1 MTGRAKENSVK
12 LYFLRSEVR
21 WIAYRGVR
29 GLVRADNA
37 GFRGLV
43 EEHQSMV
50 FSIAMR
56 ILGDRG
62 AAEEVA
68 QDVFVELHDALERL
82 ESEEHVRFWLRRVAV
97 HRSTDYLRRR
107 SLRPE
112 FFAEEWTEQHEDWLD
127 KCAVG
132 SCAVAAR
139 LERMLLS
146 LPEGLRVAVV
156 LRYQE
161 DMVPDEIAKVLEQP
175 LATVKSNLQ
184 RGLGMLRRKAGVML
198 KEFVRER

>member
-1 MTGRAKENSVK
+1 MRVDE
-12 LYFLRSEVR
+12 R
-21 WIAYRGVR
+21 
-29 GLVRADNA
+29 

-50 FSIAMR
+50 FSIALRM
-56 ILGDRG
+56 LGDRG

-68 QDVFVELHDALERL
+68 QDVFVELHDALGRL
-82 ESEEHVRFWLRRVAV
+82 ESGEHVRFWLRRVAV
-97 HRSTDYLRRR
+97 HRATDCLRRR
-107 SLRPE
+107 RVRPE
-112 FFAEEWTEQHEDWLD
+112 TFAEEWTEQHCDGVPSGVSTND
-127 KCAVG
+127 AVG
-132 SCAVAAR
+132 TR

-146 LPEGLRVAVV
+146 LPEAMRAAVV

-161 DMVPDEIAKVLEQP
+161 EMTPAEIAGVLAQP

-184 RGLGMLRRKAGVML
+184 RGLEMLRRKAEVVL

>member
-1 MTGRAKENSVK
+1 MK
-12 LYFLRSEVR
+12 
-21 WIAYRGVR
+21 
-29 GLVRADNA
+29 ADGQ

-50 FSIAMR
+50 FSIALRM
-56 ILGDRG
+56 LGDRG

-68 QDVFVELHDALERL
+68 QDVFVKLHRALERL
-82 ESEEHVRFWLRRVAV
+82 ESEDHVRFWLRRATA
-97 HRSTDYLRRR
+97 HRSTDYARRR

-112 FFAEEWTEQHEDWLD
+112 FLAEEWTEQHDGCLEGR
-127 KCAVG
+127 ATGSHVG
-132 SCAVAAR
+132 VR

-146 LPEGLRVAVV
+146 LPEGLRAALV

-161 DMVPDEIAKVLEQP
+161 DMDPDEIAKTLEQP
-175 LATVKSNLQ
+175 VATVKSNLQ
-184 RGLGMLRRKAGVML
+184 RGLSMLRRKADVML